1 VTVAAMGVVVKME
14 VWVWWWRIFKY
25 FPYID
30 EHRKKLME
38 CRKQWL
44 MFY

>member
-1 VTVAAMGVVVKME
+1 MGVVVKIE

-30 EHRKKLME
+30 EHAEIDGMQEAMANVLKSEGL
-38 CRKQWL
+38 
-44 MFY
+44 